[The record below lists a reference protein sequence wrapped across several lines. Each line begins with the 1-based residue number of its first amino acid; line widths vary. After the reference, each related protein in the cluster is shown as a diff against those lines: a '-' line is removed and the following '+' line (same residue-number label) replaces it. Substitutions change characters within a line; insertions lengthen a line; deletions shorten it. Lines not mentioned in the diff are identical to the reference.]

1 MSAEPQSPEPRAT
14 DKRSALRSV
23 PIFAEID
30 DEQLDQLTTA
40 VDRQHIPAN
49 EWLFHQGDPPDAIYV
64 VASGRFAAV
73 GLDGQVLREM
83 ASGDAIGDLGVI
95 TGAARSAGIRA
106 LRDGVVWRIAADTF
120 TEVLAKAPQLR
131 SAMSRTMAEL
141 LRESRSANISRKP
154 RVIGVLST
162 GDAVAA
168 PIVDTIAAR
177 LGSHGQAAVVAPPVE
192 TTAAANHYGELVEAF
207 SETLDRA
214 ERSNDWVLVVAD
226 RGSGDVWRR
235 YVVAQSD
242 RLVVVAGQA
251 RPPEAFDPPVT
262 QGPVHLITS
271 VVHPDPSWWDLLRPV
286 SHHSANDDGLGALAR
301 RIAGRSLGLVLGGGG
316 ARGLAHYGVYEELT
330 RAGVIIDRF
339 GGTSAGALAAATFA
353 LGLDASDSTA
363 AARKYMEKTKP
374 VSDYTIPAIALTRGR
389 RVDRLVEGFFGSTT
403 LIEHLPRGFFSVS
416 TDLITGDSI
425 IHRRGLL
432 WVAVRASI
440 SIPGLLPPVQRGEQ
454 LLVDG
459 GLLNNLPA
467 DVMCADPDGEVICVD
482 LRRTYVPSKGFGPL
496 PTVLQPPA
504 FVRRL
509 LTGTDVA
516 LPPLQET
523 LLRTAEIAASSG
535 NLRELP
541 RVAAIIEPDVSGIG
555 PLEFHNIDA
564 ALEAGRIATRAAL
577 EALPT
582 LVR

>member
-49 EWLFHQGDPPDAIYV
+49 EWLFHLGDPPDAIYV

-120 TEVLAKAPQLR
+120 TEVLAEAPQLR
-131 SAMSRTMAEL
+131 SAMFRAMAGM

-177 LGSHGQAAVVAPPVE
+177 LGSHGQTAVVAPPVE
-192 TTAAANHYGELVEAF
+192 ATAAANHYGELVEAF

-226 RGSGDVWRR
+226 RGSGEVWRR

-242 RLVVVAGQA
+242 RLVVLADQA
-251 RPPEAFDPPVT
+251 HPPEAFDPPVT

-271 VVHPDPSWWDLLRPV
+271 VVAPDPSWWDLLQPV

-330 RAGVIIDRF
+330 RAGVVIDRF

-353 LGLDASDSTA
+353 LGLDASDATA
-363 AARKYMEKTKP
+363 AARKYMEKTRP

-496 PTVLQPPA
+496 PAMLQPPA

-555 PLEFHNIDA
+555 PLEFENIDA

-577 EALPT
+577 EAQPS

>member
-1 MSAEPQSPEPRAT
+1 MTAERQSGEPRAA
-14 DKRSALRSV
+14 DERAALRSV

-30 DEQLDQLTTA
+30 DEQLDQLISA
-40 VDRQHIPAN
+40 VDRRHIPAG
-49 EWLFHQGDPPDAIYV
+49 EWLFHLGDPSDAIYV

-131 SAMSRTMAEL
+131 SAMSRTMAEM

-177 LGSHGQAAVVAPPVE
+177 LGSHGQTAVVAPPVD

-242 RLVVVAGQA
+242 RLVVLAGQA

-271 VVHPDPSWWDLLRPV
+271 VVDPDPSWWDLLQPV
-286 SHHSANDDGLGALAR
+286 SHHAANDDGLGALAR

-330 RAGVIIDRF
+330 RAGVVIDRF

-353 LGLDASDSTA
+353 LGLDARDATA

-389 RVDRLVEGFFGSTT
+389 RVDRLVEGFFGSNT

-440 SIPGLLPPVQRGEQ
+440 SIPGLLPPVQHGEQ

-496 PTVLQPPA
+496 PSMLQPPA

-555 PLEFHNIDA
+555 PLEFENIDA

-577 EALPT
+577 EAQPAL
-582 LVR
+582 LR

>member
-1 MSAEPQSPEPRAT
+1 MSPERQSPEPRAA
-14 DKRSALRSV
+14 DERAALRSV

-30 DEQLDQLTTA
+30 DEQLDQLTSA

-49 EWLFHQGDPPDAIYV
+49 EWLFHMGDPSDAIYV
-64 VASGRFAAV
+64 IASGRFAAV

-83 ASGDAIGDLGVI
+83 ASGDSIGDLGVI

-106 LRDGVVWRIAADTF
+106 LRDGVVWRIAADAF

-131 SAMSRTMAEL
+131 SAMFQAMAGM
-141 LRESRSANISRKP
+141 LRESRSANASRRP

-162 GDAVAA
+162 GDAVAV
-168 PIVDTIAAR
+168 PIVEAIATR
-177 LGSHGQAAVVAPPVE
+177 LNSHGQTAVVAPPVD
-192 TTAAANHYGELVEAF
+192 TTAAVNHYGELVEAF

-214 ERSNDWVLVVAD
+214 ERSHDWVLVVAD
-226 RGSGDVWRR
+226 RGSGDIWRR

-242 RLVVVAGQA
+242 RLVVLADQA
-251 RPPEAFDPPVT
+251 RPPEALEPPVA
-262 QGPVHLITS
+262 QGPVHLVTS
-271 VVHPDPSWWDLLRPV
+271 MAEPDPSWWDLLQPV
-286 SHHSANDDGLGALAR
+286 SHHPANDDGIGALAR

-330 RAGVIIDRF
+330 RAGVVIDRF
-339 GGTSAGALAAATFA
+339 GGTSSGALAAATFA
-353 LGLDASDSTA
+353 LGLDARDATA

-389 RVDRLVEGFFGSTT
+389 RVDRLIEGFFGSTA
-403 LIEHLPRGFFSVS
+403 LIEHL
-416 TDLITGDSI
+416 
-425 IHRRGLL
+425 RGLL
-432 WVAVRASI
+432 WLAVRASI
-440 SIPGLLPPVQRGEQ
+440 SIPGLLPPVQYRER

-459 GLLNNLPA
+459 GLMNILPA
-467 DVMCADPDGEVICVD
+467 DVMCADPDGEVLCVD
-482 LRRTYVPSKGFGPL
+482 LRTTYVPSKAFGPL
-496 PTVLQPPA
+496 PAKLQPPA

-523 LLRTAEIAASSG
+523 LLRSVELASPKG

-541 RVAAIIEPDVSGIG
+541 RVAAIIEPDVSAIG

-577 EALPT
+577 DAQPT

>member
-49 EWLFHQGDPPDAIYV
+49 EWLFHLGDPPDAIYV

-131 SAMSRTMAEL
+131 SAMFRAMAGM

-177 LGSHGQAAVVAPPVE
+177 LGSHGQTAVVAPPVE

-226 RGSGDVWRR
+226 RGSGEVWRR

-242 RLVVVAGQA
+242 RLVVLADQA
-251 RPPEAFDPPVT
+251 HPPEAFDPPVT

-271 VVHPDPSWWDLLRPV
+271 VVAPDPSWWDLLQPV

-330 RAGVIIDRF
+330 RAGVVIDRF

-353 LGLDASDSTA
+353 LGLDASDATA
-363 AARKYMEKTKP
+363 AARKYMEKTRP

-496 PTVLQPPA
+496 PAMLQPPA

-555 PLEFHNIDA
+555 PLEFENIDA

-577 EALPT
+577 EAQPS

>member
-1 MSAEPQSPEPRAT
+1 MTAERQSGEPRAA
-14 DKRSALRSV
+14 DERAALRSV

-30 DEQLDQLTTA
+30 DEQLDQLISA
-40 VDRQHIPAN
+40 VDRRHIPAG
-49 EWLFHQGDPPDAIYV
+49 EWLFHLGDPSDAIYV
-64 VASGRFAAV
+64 VVSGRFAAV

-131 SAMSRTMAEL
+131 SAMSRTMAEM

-177 LGSHGQAAVVAPPVE
+177 LGSHGQTAVVAPPVD

-214 ERSNDWVLVVAD
+214 ERSNDWVLVLAD

-242 RLVVVAGQA
+242 RLVVLAGQA

-271 VVHPDPSWWDLLRPV
+271 VVDPDPSWWDLLQPV
-286 SHHSANDDGLGALAR
+286 SHHAANDDGLGALAR

-330 RAGVIIDRF
+330 RAGVVIDRF

-353 LGLDASDSTA
+353 LGLDARDATA

-389 RVDRLVEGFFGSTT
+389 RVDRLVEGFFGSNT

-440 SIPGLLPPVQRGEQ
+440 SIPGLLPPVQHGEQ

-496 PTVLQPPA
+496 PSMLQPPA

-555 PLEFHNIDA
+555 PLEFENLDA

-577 EALPT
+577 EAQPA

>member
-1 MSAEPQSPEPRAT
+1 MSAERQSSEPRAADERT
-14 DKRSALRSV
+14 ALRSV

-30 DEQLDQLTTA
+30 DEQLDQLTSA
-40 VDRQHIPAN
+40 VDRRHIPAN
-49 EWLFHQGDPPDAIYV
+49 EWLFHMGDPPDAIYV
-64 VASGRFAAV
+64 IASGRFAAV
-73 GLDGQVLREM
+73 DLDGQVLREM
-83 ASGDAIGDLGVI
+83 ASGDSIGDLGVI
-95 TGAARSAGIRA
+95 TGAPRSAGIRA

-131 SAMSRTMAEL
+131 LAMFRAMAGM
-141 LRESRSANISRKP
+141 LRESRSANISRRP

-162 GDAVAA
+162 GDAVAV
-168 PIVDTIAAR
+168 PIVDAIATR
-177 LGSHGQAAVVAPPVE
+177 LGPHGQTAVVAPPVD
-192 TTAAANHYGELVEAF
+192 TTAAVNHYGELVDAF

-226 RGSGDVWRR
+226 RGSGDIWRR

-242 RLVVVAGQA
+242 RLVVLADQPH
-251 RPPEAFDPPVT
+251 PPEAFDPPVT
-262 QGPVHLITS
+262 QGPVHLITCN
-271 VVHPDPSWWDLLRPV
+271 VVPDPSWWDLLQPV
-286 SHHSANDDGLGALAR
+286 SHHPANDDGIGALAR

-330 RAGVIIDRF
+330 RAGIVIDRF
-339 GGTSAGALAAATFA
+339 GGTSSGALAAATFA
-353 LGLDASDSTA
+353 LGLDARDATA
-363 AARKYMEKTKP
+363 AAREFIAESRP

-389 RVDRLVEGFFGSTT
+389 RVDRLVEGFFGST
-403 LIEHLPRGFFSVS
+403 LIEHLPREFFCVS
-416 TDLITGDSI
+416 TDLITGDQI

-440 SIPGLLPPVQRGEQ
+440 SIPGLLPPVPHGER

-459 GLLNNLPA
+459 GLMNILPA
-467 DVMCADPDGEVICVD
+467 DVMCADLDGEVICVD
-482 LRRTYVPSKGFGPL
+482 LRTTYVPSKGFGPL
-496 PTVLQPPA
+496 PAMLQPPA

-523 LLRTAEIAASSG
+523 LLRSVELASPKG
-535 NLRELP
+535 NLREMP
-541 RVAAIIEPDVSGIG
+541 RVTAIIEPDVSAIG
-555 PLEFHNIDA
+555 PLDFKNIDA

-577 EALPT
+577 ETQPT